1 MKRAYS
7 MFKKALFLGILVSLP
22 LAFFGQDTS
31 ANKKDTADKSKTTFT
46 PYLFLQADFGTSWPD
61 AEVATTTWFP
71 DFRVLT
77 VNANLAVGY
86 QFLNWL
92 NVYGNL
98 TRGNANG
105 RLWSKKNTYPYGYN
119 NIELLNKSEYWG
131 GDLNLGLNLSNLF
144 AGEKDR
150 KVSFGLHAGLGQ
162 FQWMSRLYNRL
173 TGQELDTYGMRVSP
187 VSHQGKGL
195 MKRKIAMT
203 IPVGVNLDY
212 KIDDKWTVYGDYT
225 YNWMDTYMF
234 DSFYGTKTL
243 GGKHDGVF
251 RANLGVRLNLS
262 EAMAGTKSM
271 AKKFNTGVKLNTN
284 PQPLVKK
291 GPDVA
296 VNIKGTVAPKYFS
309 KKALMM
315 IQPVLTY
322 EGGQEYLKPILLK
335 GEDVATNG
343 ELISY
348 KNGGSFDYNVTI
360 PYKPGMKAAE
370 LHAAPVIYGYTGED
384 YSSAKDA
391 LAQGK
396 KAVAVP
402 DMKLDDGTIITDTY
416 VELSSAGMA
425 PTKAGENSL
434 VYEFAPDG
442 YQKVTVATNSSD
454 IHFRVNSAKL
464 NWSLPLNKMQE
475 NYNALK
481 NNLSDLQ
488 KGWKVKGVE
497 VAGWAS
503 PEGTYNFNQ
512 KLSQMRAETAKKYL
526 MAKIKR
532 DLRKKDNGFAFN
544 SVKDVDF
551 TVSANGPD
559 WNGFM
564 KAVENSTLK
573 DKNSIL
579 NVINS
584 ANESDREAEIKK
596 MIQIYPQM
604 AKEILP
610 ALRRAVIKVNAFEP
624 KRTDKEIS
632 QMAVGADYNQL
643 KINELLYAA
652 TLTNDLNTKLKIYD
666 NAMTQYPKCWRAVA
680 NAGAVEA
687 ALGNYAS
694 AQKLLN
700 KAAGMNPKSVEVA
713 NNMGIV
719 QARMGKLADAEKS
732 FSKAQSMGANVDYN
746 MALVNIQKGNY
757 AKALQLMKGVKCDY
771 NLGLAQL
778 LNGKYNAA
786 ESTLKCAKETAST
799 DYLLA
804 IVGARQ
810 GNKAMAM
817 EYLTKA
823 VKMDSSYAAKASKDR
838 EFLKY
843 FNDPDFKALVNMK

>member
-7 MFKKALFLGILVSLP
+7 MFKKALLMGILVSLP
-22 LAFFGQDTS
+22 LVFFGQDT
-31 ANKKDTADKSKTTFT
+31 AKKNTADKTKTTFT
-46 PYLFLQADFGTSWPD
+46 PYFFLQGDLGVSWPD
-61 AEVATTTWFP
+61 AEVATTTWVP
-71 DFRVLT
+71 DFRVLNFNGN
-77 VNANLAVGY
+77 VALGY

-98 TRGNANG
+98 TRGFANG
-105 RLWSKKNTYPYGYN
+105 RLWTKNNTYGVYPGVD
-119 NIELLNKSEYWG
+119 LLSKIDYYG
-131 GDLNLGLNLSNLF
+131 GDVNLGVNLSNLF
-144 AGEKDR
+144 AGYKDR
-150 KVSFGLHAGLGQ
+150 KLSFGLHAGLGQ
-162 FQWMSRLYNRL
+162 VQWTSRLYNRV
-173 TGQELDTYGMRVSP
+173 TGQELAIWGLKVSP
-187 VSHQGKGL
+187 PLQQGKGIS
-195 MKRKIAMT
+195 KRKIAMT
-203 IPVGVNLDY
+203 VPVGLDVNY
-212 KIDDKWTVYGDYT
+212 KLNDKWSVYWDYT
-225 YNWMDTYMF
+225 YRLADTYMM
-234 DSFYGTKTL
+234 DAVYGKKTI
-243 GGKHDGVF
+243 GGQRDGIF
-251 RANLGVRLNLS
+251 SANLGVKLNLS
-262 EAMAGTKSM
+262 EMMAGTKTM
-271 AKKFNTGVKLNTN
+271 AKKFNSAVKLNTL

-291 GPDVA
+291 GEDVA
-296 VNIKGTVAPKYFS
+296 LNIKGTVAPKYFS

-335 GEDVATNG
+335 GEDVAANG

-348 KNGGSFDYNVTI
+348 KNGGSFNYNVTI
-360 PYKPGMKAAE
+360 PYKPGMEAAE
-370 LHAAPVIYGYTGED
+370 LHAAPVIYGYSGQEFT
-384 YSSAKDA
+384 SAKEA

-396 KAVAVP
+396 KAVEVP

-416 VELSSAGMA
+416 VELASKGMA
-425 PTKAGENSL
+425 PTQPGENSL

-442 YQKVTVATNSSD
+442 YQKVTIATNTSE
-454 IHFRVNSAKL
+454 IHFLVNSAKL
-464 NWSLPLNKMQE
+464 NWGLPMNRMKE
-475 NYNALK
+475 NYDALK

-497 VAGWAS
+497 IAGWAS
-503 PEGTYNFNQ
+503 PEGAYDFNQ

-526 MAKIKR
+526 MSKIKR
-532 DLRKKDNGFAFN
+532 DLRKKNNGFAFN

-551 TVSANGPD
+551 TISANGPD

-584 ANESDREAEIKK
+584 ADESKREAEIKN

-632 QMAVGADYNQL
+632 QMAVSADYGQL

-666 NAMTQYPKCWRAVA
+666 NAMKQYPQCWRAVA

-687 ALGNYAS
+687 AMGNYDN
-694 AQKLLN
+694 AQKLLS
-700 KAAGMNPKSVEVA
+700 KAAGMNPKAAEVA
-713 NNMGIV
+713 NNMGIIK
-719 QARMGKLADAEKS
+719 ARTGDVADAEKY
-732 FSKAQSMGANVDYN
+732 FSNAQNMGANVDYN
-746 MALVNIQKGNY
+746 MALVNILKGNY
-757 AKALQLMKGVKCDY
+757 AKALDLMKGVKCDY

-778 LNGKYNAA
+778 LNGDYNAA
-786 ESTLKCAKETAST
+786 ESTLKCAKETASS

-823 VKMDSSYAAKASKDR
+823 VKMDSSYAAKAAKDR